1 MVIHEK
7 IIDFEDPK
15 FPNLKNI
22 AKELEKKIEMIQS
35 ENNVKLISACFLGI
49 NDVLI
54 DEEEDSIFCH
64 AVLHDKSCNFM
75 LFFCDKD

>member
-1 MVIHEK
+1 
-7 IIDFEDPK
+7 
-15 FPNLKNI
+15 
-22 AKELEKKIEMIQS
+22 MIQS

-64 AVLHDKSCNFM
+64 AVLHDKSYNFM